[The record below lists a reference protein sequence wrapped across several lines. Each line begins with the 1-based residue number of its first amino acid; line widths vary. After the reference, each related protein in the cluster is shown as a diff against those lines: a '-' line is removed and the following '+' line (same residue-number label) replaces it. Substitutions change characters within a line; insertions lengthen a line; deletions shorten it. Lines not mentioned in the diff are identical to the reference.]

1 MFSKY
6 AFYLKAGILISQ
18 RPKYRIH
25 KAVKIFPNIVNEAEK
40 PVSLAKLLRFWQPLL
55 YGLTQEFLNT

>member
-1 MFSKY
+1 M
-6 AFYLKAGILISQ
+6 LILFKGGNFDIPETEIQNSQ
-18 RPKYRIH
+18 
-25 KAVKIFPNIVNEAEK
+25 AVKIFPNIVNEAEK